1 MTDLQTR
8 LDECSYTYSL
18 SRLKKKD
25 LANLRTAFFESI
37 PDNELGEY
45 INFED
50 FLEDS
55 KFAAQG
61 LQVIKNAIA
70 TSYLD
75 NNNEISD
82 TPFNNWLKQLGRI
95 IVNNVTQ
102 ALDEQLQELLDQA
115 HTDRTE
121 EDYLAEVEKEDH
133 TQRSIDINMEKN
145 GHY

>member
-8 LDECSYTYSL
+8 LDECSYTYNL

-145 GHY
+145 GHH

>member
-55 KFAAQG
+55 KFATQG

-75 NNNEISD
+75 NNPAISD

-115 HTDRTE
+115 HTNRTE

-133 TQRSIDINMEKN
+133 IQRSIDINMEKN
-145 GHY
+145 GHH

>member
-55 KFAAQG
+55 KFATQG

-95 IVNNVTQ
+95 IINNVTQ

-115 HTDRTE
+115 HTNRTE

-133 TQRSIDINMEKN
+133 IQRSIDINMEKN
-145 GHY
+145 GHH